1 MLVTLGA
8 CVQFAAGEHVFA
20 RPNARAQVVF
30 GDTRVLGLFT
40 LNVGYR
46 F

>member
-1 MLVTLGA
+1 MVP
-8 CVQFAAGEHVFA
+8 AGEGRAQSASHVSV
-20 RPNARAQVVF
+20 RPDVRAQVVF
-30 GDTRVLGLFT
+30 GSDRCVLGLFT